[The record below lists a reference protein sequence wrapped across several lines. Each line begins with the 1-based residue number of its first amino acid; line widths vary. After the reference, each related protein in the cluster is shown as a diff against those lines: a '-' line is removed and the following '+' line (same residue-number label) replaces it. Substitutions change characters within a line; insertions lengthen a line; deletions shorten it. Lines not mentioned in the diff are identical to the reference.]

1 VLVAVEVLNGIP
13 PEPLVWV
20 VLVVVE
26 MVVEKQLQ
34 QQVQQTRVEVAA
46 VVTRLHQAVQV
57 L

>member
-13 PEPLVWV
+13 AEPLVWV

-34 QQVQQTRVEVAA
+34 QQVQRTRVAVVV
-46 VVTRLHQAVQV
+46 VVTRRLLAVQV

>member
-13 PEPLVWV
+13 AEPLVWV